1 MEGADLRRTGAPGF
15 RSGAEGFSRHR
26 KIPTLE
32 LLAMEA
38 PHIQAVDADF
48 DGCAGGE
55 LMLTLREFDS
65 SSWDVRTADTWV
77 LSEARVHD

>member
-1 MEGADLRRTGAPGF
+1 
-15 RSGAEGFSRHR
+15 
-26 KIPTLE
+26 
-32 LLAMEA
+32 MEA